1 MNAVF
6 IYDAV
11 RTPRGKARA
20 QGGLAGETPPALV
33 DTLYRALV
41 ARGHGAA
48 AQPGALLL
56 GCVTQTGAQGGNVAM
71 ATKQHLALPDA
82 CAAHTINNYCAS
94 GLSAIGHA
102 VASVAAGQEVCVL
115 AGGVEQMSRVPFLSD
130 AADFYTATDLPPHR
144 RFVPPVLAADRLA
157 AAEGITRA
165 ELDAMAEVSQQRA
178 GASDQDPA
186 LQASRIAA
194 GTLTGEECIR
204 PKLDAAALAAM
215 PAAFASL
222 QASHTAAL
230 DGAQFPALH
239 TLAHAPPICDGA
251 GLALVGGAGL
261 GGKPRARVLGF
272 AECGGD
278 PAASLT
284 AGMAAMDKA
293 LARAGV
299 PLAAI
304 DRIEFMEAF
313 AVTIARFMRQRAPDP
328 ARVNVSGGHLAKG
341 HPMGATGAILLSTL
355 LDALEASGGTLGLV
369 VVTGA
374 MGAGAAL
381 VLERC

>member
-1 MNAVF
+1 LSAVF
-6 IYDAV
+6 LYDAV
-11 RTPRGKARA
+11 RTPRGKARPG
-20 QGGLAGETPPALV
+20 GGLADETPPGLI
-33 DTLYRALV
+33 DTLHRALQ
-41 ARGHGAA
+41 ARGHMAA

-71 ATKQHLALPDA
+71 AAKQHLALPDS

-102 VASVAAGQEVCVL
+102 VAAVAAGHETAVL

-130 AADFYTATDLPPHR
+130 AADFYTAAALPPRR

-157 AAEGITRA
+157 AAEAITRA
-165 ELDAMAEVSQQRA
+165 ELDAVTERSQRRA
-178 GASDQDPA
+178 GLADQDPA
-186 LQASRIAA
+186 LQASRIPA
-194 GTLTGEECIR
+194 GLLSGEECIR
-204 PKLDAAALAAM
+204 PTLDAAALAAM
-215 PAAFASL
+215 PPAFGAL
-222 QASHTAAL
+222 QADYAEAL

-239 TLAHAPPICDGA
+239 TLAHAPPVCDGA
-251 GLALVGGAGL
+251 GLALIGTAGL
-261 GGKPRARVLGF
+261 GGKPRARVLAF

-278 PAASLT
+278 PVASLT

-293 LARAGV
+293 LARAGL
-299 PLAAI
+299 PLSAI
-304 DRIEFMEAF
+304 DQIEFMEAF
-313 AVTIARFMRQRAPDP
+313 AVTIARFMRDRAPDP

-341 HPMGATGAILLSTL
+341 HPMGATGAILLSAL
-355 LDALEASGGTLGLV
+355 LDALDASGGSLGLV

-381 VLERC
+381 VVERC